1 MDQNE
6 QIAAFEADLK
16 ALIYRY
22 RSEFE
27 LTVAAAIGTLE
38 LAKLDLYCEA
48 KGVVTD
54 TEWCSVRSITEIQNL
69 PRKGACDER

>member
-1 MDQNE
+1 MDHRD
-6 QIAAFEADLK
+6 QITAFENDLK

-38 LAKLDLYCEA
+38 LAKLNLYCEA
-48 KGVVTD
+48 MGIEPAPD
-54 TEWCSVRSITEIQNL
+54 CL
-69 PRKGACDER
+69 

>member
-1 MDQNE
+1 MSQLLRPRYYAAPPMDHRD
-6 QIAAFEADLK
+6 QITAFENDLK

-38 LAKLDLYCEA
+38 LAKLNLYCEA
-48 KGVVTD
+48 MGIEPAPD
-54 TEWCSVRSITEIQNL
+54 CL
-69 PRKGACDER
+69 